1 MIEMILVAVIIIFIA
16 LYRKNANGS
25 VNTFIK
31 EEWGKIY
38 ARYAPY
44 SYKVIRDKVKQ
55 LGLDYTTMQYV
66 FQVLLFAGFAAIISY
81 LYFYNIWVTL
91 IYVVVAVLSVPYI
104 SYMRM
109 KRIYSEYIFEQVQVY
124 TTNVIMEFEMTQSF
138 VKSLEGVYASGVLE
152 EPMKSDVKAMID
164 MAYQQG
170 SIDEAIKI
178 MNEKYP
184 YHIVKNMHQLF
195 LQITKEGALQNNE
208 VMDNM
213 LLDIDML
220 VENVYRDRSDRKT
233 FHSSFIKYGI
243 MLYFLVAL
251 IQYLLTTDTYV
262 QMLQKPFIFIMLN
275 AVVIFNTIFL
285 FKGEKYYNENVG
297 VE

>member
-1 MIEMILVAVIIIFIA
+1 MIEMILVAVIIIFIV
-16 LYRKNANGS
+16 LYRKNSNGS
-25 VNTFIK
+25 VNSFIK
-31 EEWGKIY
+31 EEWGKVY

-44 SYKVIRDKVKQ
+44 SYKVIREKVKQ
-55 LGLDYTTMQYV
+55 LGLDYSPMQYV
-66 FQVLLFAGFAAIISY
+66 FQMLLFAGFAAIISY
-81 LYFYNIWVTL
+81 LYFYNIWLTVV
-91 IYVVVAVLSVPYI
+91 YVLFAVLSVPYI

-124 TTNVIMEFEMTQSF
+124 TTNVIMEFETTQAF
-138 VKSLEGVYASGVLE
+138 VKSLEGVYSSGVLD

-164 MAYQQG
+164 MAYEQG
-170 SIDEAIKI
+170 SIDEAIRI

-195 LQITKEGALQNNE
+195 LQITKEGALQNND

-213 LLDIDML
+213 LLDIDEL
-220 VENVYRDRSDRKT
+220 VENVYRDRLDRKT
-233 FHSSFIKYGI
+233 FHSSFIRYGI
-243 MLYFLVAL
+243 MLYFLVGL
-251 IQYLLTTDTYV
+251 IQYLLTTDTYM
-262 QMLQKPFIFIMLN
+262 QIIQRPLIFIMLN
-275 AVVIFNTIFL
+275 AVVLFNTFFL

>member
-1 MIEMILVAVIIIFIA
+1 MIEMILIAAIVIFIA

-25 VNTFIK
+25 VNTFVK

-44 SYKVIRDKVKQ
+44 SYKVIKQKVKE
-55 LGLDYTTMQYV
+55 LGLDYSVTQYV
-66 FQVLLFAGFAAIISY
+66 FQVLMFAGFAAIISY
-81 LYFYNIWVTL
+81 LYFYNIWVTIVYVL
-91 IYVVVAVLSVPYI
+91 IAVLAVPYV

-124 TTNVIMEFEMTQSF
+124 TTNVIMEFETTQSF
-138 VKSLEGVYASGVLE
+138 VKSLEGVYSSGVLE
-152 EPMKSDVKAMID
+152 EPIKSDVKMMID

-170 SIDEAIKI
+170 SIDEAIKV

-208 VMDNM
+208 VLDNM

-233 FHSSFIKYGI
+233 FHGSFIKYGI
-243 MLYFLVAL
+243 MLYFLIAL
-251 IQYLLTTDTYV
+251 IQYLLTTDTYI
-262 QMLQKPFIFIMLN
+262 QMIQKPFIFIMLN
-275 AVVIFNTIFL
+275 VIVIFNTVFL
-285 FKGEKYYNENVG
+285 FRGEKYYNENVG